1 MKIEHLS
8 VSHVNEFLNYRSRWF
23 MSRILGYKFPM
34 SVAGHRGTAVET
46 GVAASLRDDNDA
58 DPITLALSQ
67 FDELCS
73 EIDDSAK
80 IAEERAD
87 IPRLIE
93 SGIEAMAEL
102 IATHGKVVKTQRKL
116 EAKLLTNGYPWIGYT
131 DFEMADETIVDLKT
145 SNRTN
150 SAMPGNWGRQGAFY
164 RFAATTF
171 AEVKFLQLVPLK
183 TKVNANVLTLVN
195 DQRYLG
201 QLRDAERAITA
212 LLSLNPID
220 ISPAFLPSPDD
231 FFMDDKA
238 IREAAATVW
247 SF

>member
-1 MKIEHLS
+1 
-8 VSHVNEFLNYRSRWF
+8 
-23 MSRILGYKFPM
+23 
-34 SVAGHRGTAVET
+34 
-46 GVAASLRDDNDA
+46 
-58 DPITLALSQ
+58 
-67 FDELCS
+67 
-73 EIDDSAK
+73 
-80 IAEERAD
+80 
-87 IPRLIE
+87 
-93 SGIEAMAEL
+93 
-102 IATHGKVVKTQRKL
+102 
-116 EAKLLTNGYPWIGYT
+116 
-131 DFEMADETIVDLKT
+131 
-145 SNRTN
+145 
-150 SAMPGNWGRQGAFY
+150 MPGNWGRQGAFY